1 MYFLK
6 KLFEKRFE
14 ESYARTP
21 ESTEKT
27 STSKSE
33 KANDENPKKGDS
45 KK

>member
-14 ESYARTP
+14 ESYARTL

-27 STSKSE
+27 SASKSE
-33 KANDENPKKGDS
+33 KASDENPKKEES